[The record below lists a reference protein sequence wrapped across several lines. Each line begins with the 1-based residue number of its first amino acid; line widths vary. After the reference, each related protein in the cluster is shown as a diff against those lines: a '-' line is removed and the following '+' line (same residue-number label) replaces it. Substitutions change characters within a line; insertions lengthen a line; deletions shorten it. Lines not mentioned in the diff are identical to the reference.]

1 MGAAQ
6 GKRGSSVKRRSFAY
20 TNPEDARELA
30 QRLHLKGFCIT
41 AETLEH
47 WIGRALAAEALV
59 RFPTGGVVKGNPDGR
74 RVGE

>member
-1 MGAAQ
+1 MKSKPA
-6 GKRGSSVKRRSFAY
+6 AY
-20 TNPEDARELA
+20 TDPEEARALA
-30 QRLHLKGFCIT
+30 RRFALKGFSIT

-47 WIGRALAAEALV
+47 WISRALAAEALV